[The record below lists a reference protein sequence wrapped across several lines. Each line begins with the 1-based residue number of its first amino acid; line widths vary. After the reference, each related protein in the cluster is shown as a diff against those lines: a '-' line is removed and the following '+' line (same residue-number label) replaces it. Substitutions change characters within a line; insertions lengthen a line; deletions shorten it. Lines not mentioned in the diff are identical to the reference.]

1 MRKNMYLGRGWISK
15 LILMLGACVLLI
27 TGMFCAIVSLS
38 IIKYQYFR
46 FPPEC
51 SMLPS
56 HESWN
61 LFSCKFNILTLTA
74 WKQCWLQLPA
84 CNCNASDF
92 LCWEKMFSGKH
103 LFSSCYLLSWSDFI
117 CSTDLLKTEKRNW
130 DKAKTGQNLVWRNW
144 DINWQSIISSLHALC
159 WTNAFAWSTDD
170 WSQRSQLVFYTIGR
184 ITEALVVICW
194 EEFVNSFSLLNFSVC
209 KYKQ

>member
-27 TGMFCAIVSLS
+27 TGMFCAAIVSLS

-56 HESWN
+56 HETWN

-92 LCWEKMFSGKH
+92 LCWEKNFSGKH
-103 LFSSCYLLSWSDFI
+103 WENIFSFLFLLSLIMVRFYLLHWLVEDWKEKLGR
-117 CSTDLLKTEKRNW
+117 DKNRAKLGLKGLR
-130 DKAKTGQNLVWRNW
+130 
-144 DINWQSIISSLHALC
+144 
-159 WTNAFAWSTDD
+159 
-170 WSQRSQLVFYTIGR
+170 Y
-184 ITEALVVICW
+184 
-194 EEFVNSFSLLNFSVC
+194 
-209 KYKQ
+209 

>member
-1 MRKNMYLGRGWISK
+1 MFPPQDKLINLNLNKNFCLRDKKKQMGFDILRTVFIRRGDGAGEYCYLLCDENNPSVIIAATMIIVQSRKIKEKTRKNIYLGSRGCWISK
-15 LILMLGACVLLI
+15 LILMQGACVLLI

-56 HESWN
+56 HETWN

-74 WKQCWLQLPA
+74 WKQCWLQLLA
-84 CNCNASDF
+84 CNCNARDF

-117 CSTDLLKTEKRNW
+117 CSTDLLKTEKRNQ
-130 DKAKTGQNLVWRNW
+130 DGTKTG
-144 DINWQSIISSLHALC
+144 
-159 WTNAFAWSTDD
+159 
-170 WSQRSQLVFYTIGR
+170 
-184 ITEALVVICW
+184 
-194 EEFVNSFSLLNFSVC
+194 
-209 KYKQ
+209 

>member
-1 MRKNMYLGRGWISK
+1 MLQKDTRYTQKTRKNIYLGSRVCW
-15 LILMLGACVLLI
+15 MLDLQIDINVGSLRLVNN
-27 TGMFCAIVSLS
+27 GMFCAIVSLS

-56 HESWN
+56 HETWN

-74 WKQCWLQLPA
+74 WKQCWLQLLA
-84 CNCNASDF
+84 CNCNARDF
-92 LCWEKMFSGKH
+92 PCWEKMFSGKH

-130 DKAKTGQNLVWRNW
+130 DETKTG
-144 DINWQSIISSLHALC
+144 
-159 WTNAFAWSTDD
+159 
-170 WSQRSQLVFYTIGR
+170 
-184 ITEALVVICW
+184 
-194 EEFVNSFSLLNFSVC
+194 
-209 KYKQ
+209 